1 MPKLS
6 DATLAERRNH
16 ILRAAAQCFAKNGF
30 RGTTLDDVKRQ
41 AGVST
46 GAIYTYF
53 QSKEAM
59 MRALLEAARDGRK
72 RRLERATQ
80 GSAGEGGQVRL
91 LLDWAAAAA
100 GPKGRHAARV
110 DVNLWAE
117 ALSNPSMG
125 KLARSA
131 LEEATQALGHVVRAQ
146 LQATRTAQTVDAD
159 AAASLVIAL
168 YLGLEVQ
175 NAVGMKLDVDGMG
188 KVLDTLLTDLL
199 SSSERSTTAASQ
211 GHDRR
216 ATRPKDRGRAKA
228 R

>member
-6 DATLAERRNH
+6 AATLAERRSH
-16 ILRAAAQCFAKNGF
+16 ILRAAARCFANNGL

-53 QSKEAM
+53 RSKEEM
-59 MRALLEAARDGRK
+59 MGALLELARDGRK

-80 GSAGEGGQVRL
+80 GGADEGGPVRL
-91 LLDWAAAAA
+91 LLNWAAAAA
-100 GPKGRHAARV
+100 GPKGRHAARI

-117 ALSNPSMG
+117 ALGTPSMG

-131 LEEATQALGHVVRAQ
+131 IDEATRGVGHVVRAQ
-146 LQATRTAQTVDAD
+146 LKARGLARKIDAD
-159 AAASLVIAL
+159 AAASLIIAL

-175 NAVGMKLDVDGMG
+175 NAVGMKLDVDGIA
-188 KVLDTLLTDLL
+188 KVLDALCEDLL
-199 SSSERSTTAASQ
+199 ASNAQGNGGAAPRARSKRSQ
-211 GHDRR
+211 RR
-216 ATRPKDRGRAKA
+216 VKPR
-228 R
+228 